1 MDVCGVRHECRLR
14 GTLKKSN
21 KKDNCI
27 VGDMVEIEE
36 GAINQVYE
44 RENIL
49 YRPLVSNLSYI
60 AITFAILI
68 NQYSPNIYD
77 HIKQKR
83 GRSSSSS
90 KIN

>member
-60 AITFAILI
+60 AITFACKDPDFDSQRAGKGVQRFDLW
-68 NQYSPNIYD
+68 
-77 HIKQKR
+77 R
-83 GRSSSSS
+83 
-90 KIN
+90 